1 MMKLNGMTEMVTE
14 EEIIQKELLLMFAL
28 MYLVRLSDQ
37 LRAVTDGVVTIPMVM
52 AGPTKVT
59 DSRMN
64 QLSGVT

>member
-1 MMKLNGMTEMVTE
+1 MKLNGMTEMVTE

-28 MYLVRLSDQ
+28 MYLVHLKDQ
-37 LRAVTDGVVTIPMVM
+37 LRVVTDGVVTIPMVM